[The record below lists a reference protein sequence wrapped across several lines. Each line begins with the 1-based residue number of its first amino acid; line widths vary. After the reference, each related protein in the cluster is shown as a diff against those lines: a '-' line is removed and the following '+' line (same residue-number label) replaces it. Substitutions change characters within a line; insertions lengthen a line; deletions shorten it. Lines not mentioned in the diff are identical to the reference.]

1 MIEAEESFVESVE
14 DITQRIEST
23 IKNVT
28 KYLLDDNAKA
38 VHDAYK
44 ATLTDEKEAQSEEN
58 CFKWLEN
65 PFATVTYADAAEI
78 LQKQYKFNAKEG
90 LSKSDEL
97 TLVKHF
103 QKPVFVINWP
113 RELKPFYMRTCKH
126 DSQLVEA
133 IDFLMPNVGE
143 LAGGSVREDNYEA
156 LEPLIPNDLK
166 WYLDLRKSGGCTTG
180 GFCFYDKNSK
190 R

>member
-65 PFATVTYADAAEI
+65 PFATVTYADAAKFYKNNI
-78 LQKQYKFNAKEG
+78 NSMQKKAYRRVM
-90 LSKSDEL
+90 S
-97 TLVKHF
+97 
-103 QKPVFVINWP
+103 
-113 RELKPFYMRTCKH
+113 
-126 DSQLVEA
+126 
-133 IDFLMPNVGE
+133 
-143 LAGGSVREDNYEA
+143 
-156 LEPLIPNDLK
+156 
-166 WYLDLRKSGGCTTG
+166 
-180 GFCFYDKNSK
+180 
-190 R
+190 